1 MSMFN
6 KLKAIRTRVEANPE
20 ENKEETAS
28 TNEEAGEDS
37 VIHAASMWDLVADTV
52 ADTDDGASEQTEAT
66 AEVQQVVEEPAPTP
80 EEVAPETKAVA
91 ESAEPFSEPPQAAE
105 PKTAAKESAVVTAI
119 PVAKQPEPE
128 VAPVEAPKDKPRR
141 SGRVK
146 TRLIGFDKSNG
157 DMVDIADFDKKEEK
171 PAAKGPLFP
180 VGWLVIISG
189 PGRGE
194 TFNLSSGVSQ
204 IGREEGQAIQLDFGD
219 NSISRSNHASVAFDD
234 EQQSFY
240 IGHGGKSNLV
250 RLNGKPLLSTEAL
263 KNGDEIRI
271 GETTL
276 RLVAL
281 CGEDFNW
288 ADKPEST

>member
-28 TNEEAGEDS
+28 TSEDS
-37 VIHAASMWDLVADTV
+37 VIHAASMWDLVAE
-52 ADTDDGASEQTEAT
+52 TDDGASEQAEA
-66 AEVQQVVEEPAPTP
+66 AVEVQPVVEEPAPTP
-80 EEVAPETKAVA
+80 EEVAPEAVA
-91 ESAEPFSEPPQAAE
+91 EHVEPVVEPPQAVE
-105 PKTAAKESAVVTAI
+105 PPAVAAESAVVTAM

-128 VAPVEAPKDKPRR
+128 VAPVETPKDKPRR

-171 PAAKGPLFP
+171 PVARGPLFP
-180 VGWLVIISG
+180 VGWMVITSG

-204 IGREEGQAIQLDFGD
+204 IGREDGQAIQLDFGD
-219 NSISRSNHASVAFDD
+219 NSISRSNHASIAFDD

-281 CGEDFNW
+281 CGEDFSW
-288 ADKPEST
+288 ADKSAST